1 MLAEKDTIIILTVL
15 FDEKDIHYSFS
26 KTPIES
32 KQYWALIPPSSSS
45 IIESNNSPNELTL
58 IKLTDKDSTISI
70 SRSTR
75 KEPIIDENSIDFFDN
90 IDYLNGVLDSIG
102 SPSSFNPFICSSGSL
117 ENYLEYFG
125 KSTLIPNQNT
135 KIPQEI
141 AIQKNKT
148 FQQKHVHHS
157 NTSKKKGSQVGEVK
171 FN

>member
-1 MLAEKDTIIILTVL
+1 MLAKNDTIIILSVS
-15 FDEKDIHYSFS
+15 FDEKDIHYPFS
-26 KTPIES
+26 KTLIES
-32 KQYWALIPPSSSS
+32 KQYWALIPPPSLS

-75 KEPIIDENSIDFFDN
+75 KEPIIDENSTNFFDN
-90 IDYLNGVLDSIG
+90 INYLTGVLESIG

-125 KSTLIPNQNT
+125 KSKPIPNQSTN
-135 KIPQEI
+135 IPQEI
-141 AIQKNKT
+141 AMHKNKT
-148 FQQKHVHHS
+148 FQQHVHHS
-157 NTSKKKGSQVGEVK
+157 TTSKKKASQTREVK